1 MALRIGTRGSALAL
15 AQAGLVADL
24 LGVETEIVPITTSGD
39 RAVGG
44 DKERWVKEIEQAL
57 LSREI
62 DMAVHSAKDV
72 PGELPDGL
80 ELAGAPA
87 RADARDALCGTDS
100 LQALK
105 AGARV
110 GTSSLRREAQL
121 RALREDIEVVP
132 LRGNVDTRLRRLA
145 DGDFDAL
152 VLAAAGLERLDRA
165 EEAGALLDPALMV
178 PAPGQGVIALEIR
191 GDDDAARGAVEAIT
205 DQRTFTCLAAERAV
219 VRALDA
225 SCRTPVGAYAK
236 WTGGD
241 ELELVA
247 FAGLADG
254 SAWVRD
260 VLRGPAEDPEGLGNA
275 VADRLLSAGA
285 ADILRQAEEAAA

>member
-1 MALRIGTRGSALAL
+1 VALRIGTRGSALAL
-15 AQAGLVADL
+15 AQAQQVGEL
-24 LGVETEIVPITTSGD
+24 LGAETEIVPITTSGD
-39 RAVGG
+39 RAAGG
-44 DKERWVKEIEQAL
+44 DKERWVMEIEQAL
-57 LSREI
+57 LAGEV
-62 DMAVHSAKDV
+62 DVAVHSAKDV
-72 PGELPDGL
+72 PGKLPDGL
-80 ELAGAPA
+80 ELAGAPV

-100 LQALK
+100 LQALE

-145 DGDFDAL
+145 VGDFDAL
-152 VLAAAGLERLDRA
+152 VLAAAGLQRLGRA
-165 EEAGALLDPALMV
+165 EDAGALLDPALMV

-191 GDDDAARGAVEAIT
+191 SDDGAARAAAAAIS
-205 DQRTFTCLAAERAV
+205 DEPTFTCLAAERAV

-225 SCRTPVGAYAK
+225 SCRTPVGAFAA
-236 WTGGD
+236 WAGD

-260 VLRGPAEDPEGLGNA
+260 ALRGSAADPEGLGNA